1 MGQDTKG
8 SSGMTAYLNSVGR
21 IPLLTPEQEIE
32 LGRQVMRMHEL
43 QALDRPLTKKE
54 QAQVGAGKRA
64 TQKFINANL
73 RLVVSIARK
82 YLGMSH
88 SMDLLDLIQEGNI
101 GLVKAVEKFEPE
113 RGYKFSTYAYWW
125 VRQSIMRAM
134 RYKDRMMRLPGNVSD
149 MAYTWNGKFHTLQ
162 RELGRKPTH
171 AELATA
177 FRVNEAD
184 IDLFLLRGQCVSSLD
199 MVVGDE
205 NSTLMECV
213 GDGGLAGEEAMEQ
226 AVLSEQA
233 ESLGAALAVLGER
246 ERRMLERRYG
256 FDSKGEA
263 TLAVIGAEF
272 DVSRERARQIITNS
286 LRKVR
291 YVMSVRNSERERL
304 SVA

>member
-1 MGQDTKG
+1 
-8 SSGMTAYLNSVGR
+8 
-21 IPLLTPEQEIE
+21 
-32 LGRQVMRMHEL
+32 
-43 QALDRPLTKKE
+43 
-54 QAQVGAGKRA
+54 
-64 TQKFINANL
+64 
-73 RLVVSIARK
+73 
-82 YLGMSH
+82 
-88 SMDLLDLIQEGNI
+88 
-101 GLVKAVEKFEPE
+101 
-113 RGYKFSTYAYWW
+113 
-125 VRQSIMRAM
+125 
-134 RYKDRMMRLPGNVSD
+134 MMRLPGNVSD

-171 AELATA
+171 AELAAA

-263 TLAVIGAEF
+263 TLAEIGAEF

>member
-1 MGQDTKG
+1 MGQETKG
-8 SSGMTAYLNSVGR
+8 SSGMNAYLNNVGR
-21 IPLLTPEQEIE
+21 IPLLTAEQEIE
-32 LGRQVMRMHEL
+32 LGRQVMRMQEL

-54 QAQVGAGKRA
+54 QAQVRAGQRA
-64 TQKFINANL
+64 TQKFIKANL

-82 YLGMSH
+82 YLGSSH

-149 MAYTWNGKFHTLQ
+149 MAYTWNGKYHTLQ
-162 RELGRKPTH
+162 RKLGRKPTH
-171 AELATA
+171 AELAKE
-177 FRVNEAD
+177 FRVHEAD
-184 IDLFLLRGQCVSSLD
+184 VDLFLLRGNAVSSLD
-199 MVVGDE
+199 VVVGDDS
-205 NSTLMECV
+205 STLMECV
-213 GDGGLAGEEAMEQ
+213 GDGGVAGEEALEQ

-233 ESLGAALAVLGER
+233 AALKDALHVLNER

-263 TLAVIGAEF
+263 TLAEIGAEF
-272 DVSRERARQIITNS
+272 KISRERARQIITQS

-291 YVMSVRNSERERL
+291 YVMSVRNSECERL

>member
-1 MGQDTKG
+1 MGQETKG
-8 SSGMTAYLNSVGR
+8 SSGMNAYLNNVGR
-21 IPLLTPEQEIE
+21 IPLLTAEQEIE
-32 LGRQVMRMHEL
+32 LGRQVMRMQEL

-54 QAQVGAGKRA
+54 QAQVRAGQRA
-64 TQKFINANL
+64 TQKFIKANL

-82 YLGMSH
+82 YLGSSH

-149 MAYTWNGKFHTLQ
+149 MAYTWNGKYHTLQ
-162 RELGRKPTH
+162 RKLGRKPTH
-171 AELATA
+171 AELAKE
-177 FRVNEAD
+177 FRVHEAD
-184 IDLFLLRGQCVSSLD
+184 VDLFLLRGNAVSSLD
-199 MVVGDE
+199 VVVGDDS
-205 NSTLMECV
+205 STLMECV
-213 GDGGLAGEEAMEQ
+213 GDGGVAGEEALEQ

-233 ESLGAALAVLGER
+233 AALKDALHVLDER

-263 TLAVIGAEF
+263 TLAEIGAEF
-272 DVSRERARQIITNS
+272 KISRERARQIITQS

-291 YVMSVRNSERERL
+291 YVMSVRNSECERL